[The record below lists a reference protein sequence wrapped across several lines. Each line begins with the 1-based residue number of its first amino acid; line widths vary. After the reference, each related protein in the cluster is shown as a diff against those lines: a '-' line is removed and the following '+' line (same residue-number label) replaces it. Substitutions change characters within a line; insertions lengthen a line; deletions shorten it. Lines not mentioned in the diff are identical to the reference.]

1 MSSNRRAF
9 ASIDSL
15 RMTPPGRPVLFV
27 NTRPRG
33 GKAERVG
40 WPSSPGNAASTCAPP
55 HPEQDLA
62 TLVEEAVAE
71 GADTLGVAGGDGSLA
86 IVALALA
93 HELPSCVHFAL
104 DLGVD
109 RRDLLVGSLDAFT
122 DGVERR
128 TDLAEVNGRLFLNN
142 VSLAIYGDAVRPPA
156 YGDAKARTLLDS
168 GSSSSTK
175 RAQVSLRA
183 THFEVTG
190 PTPVDAGVDGEAV
203 DLTPPLRFV
212 IRHNALRVRV
222 PSSRA

>member
-1 MSSNRRAF
+1 
-9 ASIDSL
+9 
-15 RMTPPGRPVLFV
+15 MTPPGRPVLFV

-62 TLVEEAVAE
+62 TLVE
-71 GADTLGVAGGDGSLA
+71 AGSTA
-86 IVALALA
+86 M
-93 HELPSCVHFAL
+93 
-104 DLGVD
+104 
-109 RRDLLVGSLDAFT
+109 
-122 DGVERR
+122 
-128 TDLAEVNGRLFLNN
+128 RL
-142 VSLAIYGDAVRPPA
+142 RPPA